1 MMDLDFLKKFIKQT
15 NTGSLKTKEY
25 PKKFL
30 DFFIKVSFGQGTLA
44 NIPWI
49 AFRKTVSSGPYY
61 PVYLFYKEE
70 EKLILSYGIREEGK
84 KPQNTWDKNI
94 HETKTK
100 ISDFIENPKRY
111 GDSYVHKYYEPR
123 IENDEVFFYRDN
135 EKLSEDKLLQELIEI
150 IEYFKTCYA
159 NDPQKDREI
168 RPAWFVGSVIDNE
181 DLTNEFVEQGYWE
194 HGFNDKYHDDVRS
207 MEVGDLIAI
216 KATYTRKKG
225 LPFET
230 FENTTS
236 VMSIKAT
243 GVIEENPGDGKK
255 IYVSWEKVQPIREWY
270 FYTYRPTIWAVQ
282 PGEWMNDE
290 LIDFTFNN
298 KDQDINRFIN
308 DPFWKDRYTS
318 DEIGS
323 YKLENIIE
331 DGAFLDFEKLSL
343 IMRRL
348 NEKKN
353 LILQGP
359 PGTGK
364 TWLAKRL
371 GMALI
376 EEQIKESQISSVQ
389 FHPNL
394 SYEDFVRGWR
404 PGSDEKLSLQE
415 GIFME
420 MVERALI
427 NPDEKYV
434 LVIEE
439 INRGNPAQ
447 IFGELLTLIEASKRN
462 SKEAIKLCYPNSEG
476 LHLPVYVPSNLYII
490 GTMNVADRSLALVDM
505 AFRRRFAFINL
516 EPNLNK
522 TWKDYV
528 VNKLHMDSS
537 VANYIQS
544 EIVNLNSQI
553 ASDSRLGKDF
563 QVGHSFFTP
572 NESLKTKDSKKWF
585 REVVESEIAPLLQE
599 YWFDSLEE
607 ADKAIEKLLANL

>member
-1 MMDLDFLKKFIKQT
+1 MDLDFLKKFIKQT

-25 PKKFL
+25 PNEFL
-30 DFFIKVSFGQGTLA
+30 DLRMRVSFGEGTLA
-44 NIPWI
+44 KIPWI
-49 AFRKTVSSGPYY
+49 SFRKTVCDGYN

-70 EKLILSYGIREEGK
+70 GLLILSYGIMEKR
-84 KPQNTWDKNI
+84 KPVKSWDENI

-100 ISDFIENPKRY
+100 ISDFIDNPWRY
-111 GDSYVHKYYEPR
+111 GDSYIHKHYEPR
-123 IENDEVFFYRDN
+123 IEDDEVFFYRDN
-135 EKLSEDKLLQELIEI
+135 EKLSNETLYEELVEI
-150 IEYFKTCYA
+150 VDYFKTCYELEPKQTQ
-159 NDPQKDREI
+159 DK
-168 RPAWFVGSVIDNE
+168 RPSWFVGAVIDNK
-181 DLTNEFVEQGYWE
+181 DLTNEFIEGGYWE
-194 HGFNDKYHDDVRS
+194 HGFDEKYHDHVHS
-207 MEVGDLIAI
+207 MKEGDQIAI
-216 KATYTRKKG
+216 KAAYTRKKG

-230 FENTTS
+230 YSNMTS

-243 GVIEENPGDGKK
+243 GVIEENLGDGKK
-255 IYVSWEKVQPIREWY
+255 ILVNWNKVEPVREWY
-270 FYTYRPTIWAVQ
+270 FYKYRPTVWKVLT
-282 PGEWMNDE
+282 GEWMKDD
-290 LIDFTFNN
+290 LIDFTFNS
-298 KDQDINRFIN
+298 KDEDINRFIN

-318 DEIGS
+318 DVIES
-323 YKLENIIE
+323 YRIENIIQ
-331 DGAFLDFEKLSL
+331 DGAFLDLDKLSL

-348 NEKKN
+348 KEKKN

-376 EEQIKESQISSVQ
+376 EEEIKDQQISSVQ

-420 MVERALI
+420 MVDRALE
-427 NPDEKYV
+427 NSDEKYV

-447 IFGELLTLIEASKRN
+447 IFGELLTLIESSKRN
-462 SKEAIKLCYPNSEG
+462 SREAIKLCYPNSEG
-476 LHLPVYVPSNLYII
+476 LHTPVYVPSNLYII

-522 TWKDYV
+522 TWKDFV
-528 VNKLHMDSS
+528 VNKLGMDTSI
-537 VANYIQS
+537 ANYIQS
-544 EIVNLNSQI
+544 EIGNLNNQI
-553 ASDSRLGKDF
+553 SSDSRLGKDF
-563 QVGHSFFTP
+563 QIGHSFFTP
-572 NESLKTKDSKKWF
+572 NESLKNKDSKKWF
-585 REVVESEIAPLLQE
+585 VEMVESEIAPLLQE

-607 ADKAIEKLLANL
+607 ADKAVENLLTNL

>member
-1 MMDLDFLKKFIKQT
+1 MDLDFLKKFIKQT

-25 PKKFL
+25 PNEFL
-30 DFFIKVSFGQGTLA
+30 DLRMRVSFGEGTLA
-44 NIPWI
+44 KIPWI
-49 AFRKTVSSGPYY
+49 SFRKTVSDGYN
-61 PVYLFYKEE
+61 PVYLFYKE
-70 EKLILSYGIREEGK
+70 KGLLILSYGIMEKR
-84 KPQNTWDKNI
+84 KPVKSWDENI

-100 ISDFIENPKRY
+100 ISDFIDNPWRY
-111 GDSYVHKYYEPR
+111 GDSYIHKHYEPR
-123 IENDEVFFYRDN
+123 IEDDEVFFYRDN
-135 EKLSEDKLLQELIEI
+135 EKLSNETLYEELVEI
-150 IEYFKTCYA
+150 VDYFKTCYELELKQ
-159 NDPQKDREI
+159 NQDT
-168 RPAWFVGSVIDNE
+168 RPSWFVGALIDNK
-181 DLTNEFVEQGYWE
+181 DLTNEFIEGGYWE
-194 HGFNDKYHDDVRS
+194 HGFDEKYHDHVHS
-207 MEVGDLIAI
+207 MKEGDQIAI
-216 KATYTRKKG
+216 KAAYTRKKG

-230 FENTTS
+230 YSNMTS

-243 GVIEENPGDGKK
+243 GVIEENLGDGKK
-255 IYVSWEKVQPIREWY
+255 ILVNWNKVEPVREWY
-270 FYTYRPTIWAVQ
+270 FYTYRPTVWKVI
-282 PGEWMNDE
+282 PGEWMNDD

-298 KDQDINRFIN
+298 KEQDINRFIN

-318 DEIGS
+318 DVIES
-323 YKLENIIE
+323 YRIENIIQ
-331 DGAFLDFEKLSL
+331 DGAFLDLDKLSL

-348 NEKKN
+348 KAKKN

-376 EEQIKESQISSVQ
+376 EEEIKDQQISSVQ

-420 MVERALI
+420 MVDRALE
-427 NPDEKYV
+427 NSDEKYV

-447 IFGELLTLIEASKRN
+447 IFGELLTLIESSKRN
-462 SKEAIKLCYPNSEG
+462 SREAIKLCYPNSEG
-476 LHLPVYVPSNLYII
+476 LHTPVYVPSNLYII

-522 TWKDYV
+522 TWKDFV
-528 VNKLHMDSS
+528 VNKLGMDTSI
-537 VANYIQS
+537 ANYIQS
-544 EIVNLNSQI
+544 EIGNLNNQI
-553 ASDSRLGKDF
+553 SSDSRLGKDF
-563 QVGHSFFTP
+563 QIGHSFFTP
-572 NESLKTKDSKKWF
+572 NESLKNKDSKKWF
-585 REVVESEIAPLLQE
+585 LEMVESEIAPLLQE

-607 ADKAIEKLLANL
+607 ADKAVENLLMNL

>member
-1 MMDLDFLKKFIKQT
+1 MDLDFLKKFIKQT

-25 PKKFL
+25 PNEFL
-30 DFFIKVSFGQGTLA
+30 DLRMRVSFGEGTLA
-44 NIPWI
+44 KIPWI
-49 AFRKTVSSGPYY
+49 SFRKTVSDGYN

-70 EKLILSYGIREEGK
+70 GLLILSYGIMEKR
-84 KPQNTWDKNI
+84 KPVKSWDENI

-100 ISDFIENPKRY
+100 ISDFIDNPWRY
-111 GDSYVHKYYEPR
+111 GDSYIHKHYEPR
-123 IENDEVFFYRDN
+123 IEDDEVFFYRDN
-135 EKLSEDKLLQELIEI
+135 EKLSNETLYEELVEI
-150 IEYFKTCYA
+150 VDYFKTCYELEPKQ
-159 NDPQKDREI
+159 NQDI
-168 RPAWFVGSVIDNE
+168 RPSWFVGAVIDNK
-181 DLTNEFVEQGYWE
+181 DLTNEFIEGGYWE
-194 HGFNDKYHDDVRS
+194 HGFDEKYHDHVHS
-207 MEVGDLIAI
+207 MKEGDQIAI
-216 KATYTRKKG
+216 KAAYTRKKG

-230 FENTTS
+230 YSNMTS

-243 GVIEENPGDGKK
+243 GVIEENLGDGKK
-255 IYVSWEKVQPIREWY
+255 ILVNWNKVEPVREWY
-270 FYTYRPTIWAVQ
+270 FYTYRPTVWKVL
-282 PGEWMNDE
+282 PGEWMNDD

-298 KDQDINRFIN
+298 KEQDINRFIN

-318 DEIGS
+318 DVIES
-323 YKLENIIE
+323 YRIENIIQ
-331 DGAFLDFEKLSL
+331 DGAFLDLDKLSL

-348 NEKKN
+348 KEKKN

-376 EEQIKESQISSVQ
+376 EEEIKDQQISSVQ

-420 MVERALI
+420 MVDRALE
-427 NPDEKYV
+427 NSDEKYV

-462 SKEAIKLCYPNSEG
+462 SREAIKLCYPNSEG
-476 LHLPVYVPSNLYII
+476 LHTPVYVPSNLYII

-522 TWKDYV
+522 TWKDFV
-528 VNKLHMDSS
+528 VNKLGMDTSI
-537 VANYIQS
+537 ANYIQS
-544 EIVNLNSQI
+544 EIGNLNNQI
-553 ASDSRLGKDF
+553 SSDSRLGKDF
-563 QVGHSFFTP
+563 QIGHSFFTP
-572 NESLKTKDSKKWF
+572 NESLKNKDSKKWYV
-585 REVVESEIAPLLQE
+585 EMVESEIAPLLQE

-607 ADKAIEKLLANL
+607 ADKAVENLLTNL

>member
-1 MMDLDFLKKFIKQT
+1 MDLDFLKKFIKQT

-25 PKKFL
+25 PNEFL
-30 DFFIKVSFGQGTLA
+30 DLRMRVSFGEGTLA
-44 NIPWI
+44 KIPWI
-49 AFRKTVSSGPYY
+49 SFRKTVSDGYN

-70 EKLILSYGIREEGK
+70 GLLILSYGIMEKR
-84 KPQNTWDKNI
+84 KPVKSWDENI

-100 ISDFIENPKRY
+100 ISDFIDNPWRY
-111 GDSYVHKYYEPR
+111 GDSYIHKHYEPR
-123 IENDEVFFYRDN
+123 IEDDEVFFYRDN
-135 EKLSEDKLLQELIEI
+135 EKLSNETLYKELVEI
-150 IEYFKTCYA
+150 VDYFKTCYELEPKRTQ
-159 NDPQKDREI
+159 DK
-168 RPAWFVGSVIDNE
+168 RPSWFVGAVIDNK
-181 DLTNEFVEQGYWE
+181 DLTNEFIEGGYWE
-194 HGFNDKYHDDVRS
+194 HGFDEKYHDHVHS
-207 MEVGDLIAI
+207 MKEGDQIAI
-216 KATYTRKKG
+216 KAAYTRKKG

-230 FENTTS
+230 YSNMTS

-243 GVIEENPGDGKK
+243 GVIEENLGDGKK
-255 IYVSWEKVQPIREWY
+255 ILVNWNKVEPVREWY
-270 FYTYRPTIWAVQ
+270 FYTYRPTVWKVL
-282 PGEWMNDE
+282 PGEWMNDD

-298 KDQDINRFIN
+298 KEQDINRFIN

-318 DEIGS
+318 DVIES
-323 YKLENIIE
+323 YRIENIIQ
-331 DGAFLDFEKLSL
+331 DGAFLDLDKLSL

-348 NEKKN
+348 KEKKN

-376 EEQIKESQISSVQ
+376 EEEIKDQQISSVQ

-420 MVERALI
+420 MVDRALE
-427 NPDEKYV
+427 NSDEKYV

-447 IFGELLTLIEASKRN
+447 IFGELLTLIESSKRN
-462 SKEAIKLCYPNSEG
+462 SREAIKLCYPNSEG
-476 LHLPVYVPSNLYII
+476 LHIPVYVPSNLYII

-522 TWKDYV
+522 TWKDFV
-528 VNKLHMDSS
+528 VNKLGMDTSI
-537 VANYIQS
+537 ANYIQS
-544 EIVNLNSQI
+544 EIGNLNNQI
-553 ASDSRLGKDF
+553 SSDSRLGKDF
-563 QVGHSFFTP
+563 QIGHSFFTP
-572 NESLKTKDSKKWF
+572 NESLKNKDSKKWF
-585 REVVESEIAPLLQE
+585 VEMVESEIAPLLQE

-607 ADKAIEKLLANL
+607 ADKAVENLLMNL

>member
-1 MMDLDFLKKFIKQT
+1 MDLDFLKKFIKQT

-25 PKKFL
+25 PNEFL
-30 DFFIKVSFGQGTLA
+30 DLRMRVSFGEGTLA
-44 NIPWI
+44 KIPWI
-49 AFRKTVSSGPYY
+49 SFRKTVSDGYN

-70 EKLILSYGIREEGK
+70 GLLILSYGIMEKR
-84 KPQNTWDKNI
+84 KPVKSWDENI

-100 ISDFIENPKRY
+100 ISDFIDNPWRY
-111 GDSYVHKYYEPR
+111 GDSYIHKHYEPR
-123 IENDEVFFYRDN
+123 IEDDEVFFYRDN
-135 EKLSEDKLLQELIEI
+135 EKLSNETLYEELVEI
-150 IEYFKTCYA
+150 VDYFKTCYEPEPKQTQ
-159 NDPQKDREI
+159 DK
-168 RPAWFVGSVIDNE
+168 RPSWFVGAVIDNK
-181 DLTNEFVEQGYWE
+181 DLTNEFIEGGYWE
-194 HGFNDKYHDDVRS
+194 HGFDEKYHDHVHS
-207 MEVGDLIAI
+207 MKEGDQIAI
-216 KATYTRKKG
+216 KAAYTRKKG

-230 FENTTS
+230 YSNMTS

-243 GVIEENPGDGKK
+243 GVIEENLGDGKK
-255 IYVSWEKVQPIREWY
+255 ILVNWNKVEPVREWY
-270 FYTYRPTIWAVQ
+270 FYTYRPTVWKVL
-282 PGEWMNDE
+282 PGEWMNDD
-290 LIDFTFNN
+290 LIDFTFNS

-318 DEIGS
+318 DVIES
-323 YKLENIIE
+323 YRIENIIQ
-331 DGAFLDFEKLSL
+331 DGAFLDLDKLSL

-348 NEKKN
+348 KEKKN

-376 EEQIKESQISSVQ
+376 EEEIKDQQISSVQ

-420 MVERALI
+420 MVDRALE
-427 NPDEKYV
+427 NSDEKYV

-447 IFGELLTLIEASKRN
+447 IFGELLTLIESSKRN
-462 SKEAIKLCYPNSEG
+462 SREAIKLCYPNSEG
-476 LHLPVYVPSNLYII
+476 LHTPVYVPSNLYII

-522 TWKDYV
+522 TWKDFV
-528 VNKLHMDSS
+528 VNKLGMDTSI
-537 VANYIQS
+537 ANYIQS
-544 EIVNLNSQI
+544 EIGNLNNQI
-553 ASDSRLGKDF
+553 SSDSRLGKDF
-563 QVGHSFFTP
+563 QIGHSFFTP
-572 NESLKTKDSKKWF
+572 NESLKNKDSKKWF
-585 REVVESEIAPLLQE
+585 VEMVESEIAPLLQE

-607 ADKAIEKLLANL
+607 ADKAVENLLTNL

>member
-1 MMDLDFLKKFIKQT
+1 MDLDFLKKFIKQT

-25 PKKFL
+25 PNEFL
-30 DFFIKVSFGQGTLA
+30 DLRMRVSFGEGTLA
-44 NIPWI
+44 KIPWI
-49 AFRKTVSSGPYY
+49 SFRKTVSDGYN

-70 EKLILSYGIREEGK
+70 GLLILSYGIMEKR
-84 KPQNTWDKNI
+84 KPVKSWDENI

-100 ISDFIENPKRY
+100 IADFIDNPWRY
-111 GDSYVHKYYEPR
+111 GDSYIHKHYEPR
-123 IENDEVFFYRDN
+123 IEDDEVFFYRDN
-135 EKLSEDKLLQELIEI
+135 EKLSNETLYEELVEI
-150 IEYFKTCYA
+150 VDYFKTCYELEPKQ
-159 NDPQKDREI
+159 NQDI
-168 RPAWFVGSVIDNE
+168 RPSWFVGAVIDNK
-181 DLTNEFVEQGYWE
+181 DLTNEFIEGGYWE
-194 HGFNDKYHDDVRS
+194 HGFDEKYHDHVHS
-207 MEVGDLIAI
+207 MKEGDQIAI
-216 KATYTRKKG
+216 KAAYTRKKG
-225 LPFET
+225 LPFKT
-230 FENTTS
+230 YSNMTS

-243 GVIEENPGDGKK
+243 GVIEENLGDGKK
-255 IYVSWEKVQPIREWY
+255 ILVNWNKVEPVREWY
-270 FYTYRPTIWAVQ
+270 FYTYRPTVWKVL
-282 PGEWMNDE
+282 PGEWMNDD

-298 KDQDINRFIN
+298 KEQDINRFIN

-318 DEIGS
+318 DEIRS

-544 EIVNLNSQI
+544 EIVNLNNQI

>member
-1 MMDLDFLKKFIKQT
+1 MDLDFLKKFIKQT

-25 PKKFL
+25 PNEFL
-30 DFFIKVSFGQGTLA
+30 DLRMRVSFGEGTLA
-44 NIPWI
+44 KIPWI
-49 AFRKTVSSGPYY
+49 SFRKTVSDGYN

-70 EKLILSYGIREEGK
+70 GLLILSYGIMEKR
-84 KPQNTWDKNI
+84 KPIKSWDENI

-100 ISDFIENPKRY
+100 ISDFIDNPWRY
-111 GDSYVHKYYEPR
+111 GDSYIHKHYEPR
-123 IENDEVFFYRDN
+123 IEDDEVFFYRDN
-135 EKLSEDKLLQELIEI
+135 EKLSNETLYEELVEI
-150 IEYFKTCYA
+150 VDYFKTCYELETKQ
-159 NDPQKDREI
+159 NQDT
-168 RPAWFVGSVIDNE
+168 RPSWFVGAVIDNK
-181 DLTNEFVEQGYWE
+181 DLTNDFIEGGYWE
-194 HGFNDKYHDDVRS
+194 HGFDEKYHDHVHS
-207 MEVGDLIAI
+207 MKEGAQIAI
-216 KATYTRKKG
+216 KAAYTRKKG

-230 FENTTS
+230 YSNMTS

-243 GVIEENPGDGKK
+243 GVIKENLGDGKK
-255 IYVSWEKVQPIREWY
+255 ILVNWNKVEPVREWY
-270 FYTYRPTIWAVQ
+270 FYTYRPTVWKVL
-282 PGEWMNDE
+282 PGEWMNDD

-298 KDQDINRFIN
+298 KEQDINRFIN

-318 DEIGS
+318 DVIES
-323 YKLENIIE
+323 YRIENIIQ
-331 DGAFLDFEKLSL
+331 DGAFLDLDKLSL

-348 NEKKN
+348 KEKKN

-376 EEQIKESQISSVQ
+376 EEEIKDQQISSVQ

-420 MVERALI
+420 MVDRALE
-427 NPDEKYV
+427 NSDEKYV

-447 IFGELLTLIEASKRN
+447 IFGELLTLIESSKRN
-462 SKEAIKLCYPNSEG
+462 SREAIKLCYPNSEG
-476 LHLPVYVPSNLYII
+476 LHTPVYVPSNLYII

-522 TWKDYV
+522 TWKDFV
-528 VNKLHMDSS
+528 VNKLGMDTSI
-537 VANYIQS
+537 ANYIQS
-544 EIVNLNSQI
+544 EIGNLNNQI
-553 ASDSRLGKDF
+553 SSDSRLGKDF
-563 QVGHSFFTP
+563 QIGHSFFTP
-572 NESLKTKDSKKWF
+572 NESLKNKDSKKWF
-585 REVVESEIAPLLQE
+585 VEMVESEIAPLLQE

-607 ADKAIEKLLANL
+607 ADKAVENLLTNL

>member
-1 MMDLDFLKKFIKQT
+1 MMDLDFLKQFVKQA
-15 NTGSLKTKEY
+15 NTESQKTKQY

-30 DFFIKVSFGQGTLA
+30 DFFIKVSFGQGSLA
-44 NIPWI
+44 NIPWV
-49 AFRKTVSSGPYY
+49 AFRKTESSGPYY

-70 EKLILSYGIREEGK
+70 GKLILSYGIREEGE
-84 KPQNTWDKNI
+84 KPKYTWDKNI
-94 HETKTK
+94 HETKTR
-100 ISDFIENPKRY
+100 ISHFIEKPKRY
-111 GDSYVHKYYEPR
+111 GNSYVHKYYEPK
-123 IENDEVFFYRDN
+123 IENDEVLFYRDN

-150 IEYFKTCYA
+150 LEYFNTCYK
-159 NDPQKDREI
+159 NEPESEQSVVPEEDRF
-168 RPAWFVGSVIDNE
+168 AS
-181 DLTNEFVEQGYWE
+181 NEFE
-194 HGFNDKYHDDVRS
+194 
-207 MEVGDLIAI
+207 
-216 KATYTRKKG
+216 
-225 LPFET
+225 
-230 FENTTS
+230 
-236 VMSIKAT
+236 
-243 GVIEENPGDGKK
+243 
-255 IYVSWEKVQPIREWY
+255 
-270 FYTYRPTIWAVQ
+270 
-282 PGEWMNDE
+282 
-290 LIDFTFNN
+290 
-298 KDQDINRFIN
+298 
-308 DPFWKDRYTS
+308 
-318 DEIGS
+318 S
-323 YKLENIIE
+323 YKLQNIIE
-331 DGAFLDFEKLSL
+331 EGSFLDFEKLSL

-348 NEKKN
+348 KEKKN

-376 EEQIKESQISSVQ
+376 EKQMKESQISSVQ

-404 PGSDEKLSLQE
+404 PGSNEKLMLQE

-420 MVERALI
+420 MVDRALI

>member
-1 MMDLDFLKKFIKQT
+1 MDLDFLKKFIKQT

-25 PKKFL
+25 PNEFL
-30 DFFIKVSFGQGTLA
+30 DLRMRVSFGEGTLA
-44 NIPWI
+44 KIPWI
-49 AFRKTVSSGPYY
+49 AFRENISDGYY

-70 EKLILSYGIREEGK
+70 GIMILSYGISEKR
-84 KPQNTWDKNI
+84 KPINSWDQNI
-94 HETKTK
+94 HDTKTS
-100 ISDFIENPKRY
+100 ISNFIDKPWKY

-123 IENDEVFFYRDN
+123 IEDDEVFFYRDN
-135 EKLSEDKLLQELIEI
+135 EKLSEETLYEELVEI
-150 IEYFKTCYA
+150 VDYFKTCYELEPKQ
-159 NDPQKDREI
+159 NQDT
-168 RPAWFVGSVIDNE
+168 RPSWFVGAVIDNK
-181 DLTNEFVEQGYWE
+181 DLTNEFIEGGYWE
-194 HGFNDKYHDDVRS
+194 HGFDEKYHDYVHS
-207 MEVGDLIAI
+207 MKEGDQIAI
-216 KATYTRKKG
+216 KAAYTRKKG
-225 LPFET
+225 LPFKT
-230 FENTTS
+230 YSNITS

-243 GVIEENPGDGKK
+243 GVIEENLGDGKK
-255 IYVSWEKVQPIREWY
+255 ILVNWNKVEPIREWY
-270 FYTYRPTIWAVQ
+270 FYTYRPTVWKVL

-318 DEIGS
+318 DVIES
-323 YKLENIIE
+323 YRIENIIQ
-331 DGAFLDFEKLSL
+331 DGAFLDLDKLSL

-348 NEKKN
+348 KEKKN

-376 EEQIKESQISSVQ
+376 EEEIKDQQISSVQ

-420 MVERALI
+420 MVDRAI
-427 NPDEKYV
+427 ENSDEKYV

-447 IFGELLTLIEASKRN
+447 IFGELLTLIESSKRN
-462 SKEAIKLCYPNSEG
+462 SREAIKLCYPNSEG
-476 LHLPVYVPSNLYII
+476 LHIPVYVPSNLYII

-522 TWKDYV
+522 TWKDFV
-528 VNKLHMDSS
+528 VNKLGMDTSI
-537 VANYIQS
+537 ANYIQS
-544 EIVNLNSQI
+544 EIGNLNNQI
-553 ASDSRLGKDF
+553 SSDSRLGKDF
-563 QVGHSFFTP
+563 QIGHSFFTP
-572 NESLKTKDSKKWF
+572 NESLKNKDSKKWF
-585 REVVESEIAPLLQE
+585 VEMIESEIAPLLQE

-607 ADKAIEKLLANL
+607 ADKAVENLLTNL